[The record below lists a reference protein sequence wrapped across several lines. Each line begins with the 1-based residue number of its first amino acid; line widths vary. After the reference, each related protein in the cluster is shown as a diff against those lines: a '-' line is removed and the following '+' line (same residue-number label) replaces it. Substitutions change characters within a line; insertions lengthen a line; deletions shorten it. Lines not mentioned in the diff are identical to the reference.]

1 MNFIT
6 FDITKLTDFFLF
18 KTLYCAI
25 SGIISVENDAKNID
39 GKFKRGKAIPLIIP
53 NIDKDV
59 AVEEPWD
66 FKAFGINISSI
77 DLKNVCIYA
86 LPAIGRATDT
96 TSLNRVLFDFSILLS
111 ILFSFQICT

>member
-1 MNFIT
+1 MAQVVVGGPEDAGSFSACADAT
-6 FDITKLTDFFLF
+6 EG
-18 KTLYCAI
+18 KT
-25 SGIISVENDAKNID
+25 VEKSRKNTT
-39 GKFKRGKAIPLIIP
+39 

-96 TSLNRVLFDFSILLS
+96 TSLNIVLFDFSILL
-111 ILFSFQICT
+111 